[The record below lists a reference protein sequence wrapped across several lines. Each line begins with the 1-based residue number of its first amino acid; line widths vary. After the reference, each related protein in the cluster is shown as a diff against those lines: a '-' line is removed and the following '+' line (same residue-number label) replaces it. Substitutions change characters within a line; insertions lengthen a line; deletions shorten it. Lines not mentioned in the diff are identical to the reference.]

1 VAARCLQAGVK
12 MHPLSWHRQSP
23 GPPGL
28 VLGYA
33 ASTEADIAEGID
45 AVAQSIAE

>member
-1 VAARCLQAGVK
+1 MGLSPIR
-12 MHPLSWHRQSP
+12 SWHRQSP

-33 ASTEADIAEGID
+33 AGTPTAVGEG
-45 AVAQSIAE
+45 VALIGAALRELT